1 MEAQES
7 NLITEIRK
15 TTRRYQDAVA
25 EYQRL
30 TEKSHLV
37 NSEILYNISELE
49 KEILYLRFHL
59 RYLAS
64 QLHKFDM
71 EKLVEEFKKFTPKE
85 KNKWRIFKTIKTQH
99 QK

>member
-71 EKLVEEFKKFTPKE
+71 EKLVNEFKKFTPKE
-85 KNKWRIFKTIKTQH
+85 NMRWRIYKTKPH
-99 QK
+99 MHRK